1 MLSDAAALISM
12 TAISS
17 SGTSVSVR
25 MAEDDMDWARSDST
39 TSRRTI
45 RAKRGVR
52 PGKPGSG
59 PRFLKDGY
67 RFCYDLGHFLRR
79 HFLRIL
85 VAFLRIQCAFS
96 AHFMHFR
103 SSRPNAV
110 DAQAC

>member
-59 PRFLKDGY
+59 PRVRGFRLPGVISADE
-67 RFCYDLGHFLRR
+67 GH
-79 HFLRIL
+79 
-85 VAFLRIQCAFS
+85 VQG
-96 AHFMHFR
+96 
-103 SSRPNAV
+103 
-110 DAQAC
+110 